1 MQAEIIKKRICMFGN
16 SLRFNSMAVLRQIIA
31 DDDSWI
37 NMNHNRRPHVKF
49 NHLIY
54 HLIYTS
60 FNLKTLLR
68 CSATFQVVQLS
79 G

>member
-1 MQAEIIKKRICMFGN
+1 MFGN
-16 SLRFNSMAVLRQIIA
+16 SLRFNSMAVLRQILA

-60 FNLKTLLR
+60 FNSNTVKMFSDISSCPVER
-68 CSATFQVVQLS
+68 LS
-79 G
+79 VPIRLQRS